1 MDVKPKADADVKDN
15 ENMQPEV
22 QDQNGNVIQFKIK
35 QSIQLKKL
43 MNSYCRRKGIAMD
56 TLRFTMGGTRLQG
69 HWTPKDYEMVE
80 GEVLEVLMEQQGG
93 DGVCPSMPSE
103 FYCYSKF

>member
-15 ENMQPEV
+15 ENIQLGV

-35 QSIQLKKL
+35 QSTQLKKL
-43 MNSYCRRKGIAMD
+43 MNSYCSRKGIAMD
-56 TLRFTMGGTRLQG
+56 TLRFTMDGTRLQG
-69 HWTPKDYEMVE
+69 HLTPKDYDMVE
-80 GEVLEVLMEQQGG
+80 GDVLEVFMEQQGG
-93 DGVCPSMPSE
+93 DGVSIPSE